1 MTSLP
6 VKTIKLSTV
15 IALMTFEFLLVA
27 CLSSI
32 ALTQSQIACAN
43 LLKSRDA
50 LMDQRR
56 FLTAEVD
63 RLNLQMVAL
72 KKNIELVNGYLRDN
86 DRAVTDVDN
95 ALRRT
100 Q

>member
-1 MTSLP
+1 
-6 VKTIKLSTV
+6 
-15 IALMTFEFLLVA
+15 MTFEFLLVA
-27 CLSSI
+27 CLSSM
-32 ALTQSQIACAN
+32 ALSQSQIIYNN

-56 FLTAEVD
+56 YLISEAD
-63 RLNLQMVAL
+63 RLNQQMIAL

-86 DRAVTDVDN
+86 DKAVADVDN
-95 ALRRT
+95 ALRRA

>member
-1 MTSLP
+1 
-6 VKTIKLSTV
+6 
-15 IALMTFEFLLVA
+15 MTFEFLLVA

-32 ALTQSQIACAN
+32 ALNQSQVAYVN

-50 LMDQRR
+50 LMEQRR
-56 FLTAEVD
+56 FLTAELD
-63 RLNLQMVAL
+63 RQNFQMVAL
-72 KKNIELVNGYLRDN
+72 KKNIEVVQGYLRDN

-95 ALRRT
+95 AIRRA

>member
-6 VKTIKLSTV
+6 SKTIKLSTV

-27 CLSSI
+27 CLSSM
-32 ALTQSQIACAN
+32 ALSQSQIIYNN

-56 FLTAEVD
+56 YLISEAD
-63 RLNLQMVAL
+63 RLNQQMIAL

-86 DRAVTDVDN
+86 DKAVADVDN
-95 ALRRT
+95 ALRRA